1 MNLGEQIRINRKKI
15 GLTQEQVADYLGV
28 STPAV
33 NKWERGTT
41 CPDISLLPALARLLD
56 IDMNELFS
64 FREELT
70 ELEIGLF
77 INELSETAQEVSTDA
92 AFTMAE
98 KKLHE
103 YPRCDSLRYHC
114 ALILN
119 SVLTLNGFK
128 DEQAK
133 YEETIL
139 SWLTQAAESSDD
151 RTRLSALCILAS
163 KYIQR
168 NEHEKATMLLE
179 QIPDITIDKAL
190 LQATILTRQE
200 SPDAAAAMLEAK
212 LLQTL
217 SQVQSYLYRL
227 LELEEV
233 TGHCDRADQIA
244 RSTVQMVQTFGMW
257 DYGSVVPMLLL
268 ALYRKQKDESVRL
281 IRQTLEEAQKPWMFQ
296 KSPLFCRIPPS
307 GASGNLGKNFIRS
320 FLAEIDTDEGYAF
333 LRDSDELR
341 EVLSK
346 YRMEA

>member
-77 INELSETAQEVSTDA
+77 INELSETAQEISTDA

-190 LQATILTRQE
+190 LKATILTRQE
-200 SPDAAAAMLEAK
+200 SPDAAAAMPPRHAACARPACCASACRCCARRWSSPARDASRG
-212 LLQTL
+212 T
-217 SQVQSYLYRL
+217 RPPA
-227 LELEEV
+227 
-233 TGHCDRADQIA
+233 RAGRRRA
-244 RSTVQMVQTFGMW
+244 SCSRAPASRAGRGSLRRGCAAAGSSCRRCCRSR
-257 DYGSVVPMLLL
+257 P
-268 ALYRKQKDESVRL
+268 
-281 IRQTLEEAQKPWMFQ
+281 
-296 KSPLFCRIPPS
+296 
-307 GASGNLGKNFIRS
+307 
-320 FLAEIDTDEGYAF
+320 
-333 LRDSDELR
+333 
-341 EVLSK
+341 
-346 YRMEA
+346 